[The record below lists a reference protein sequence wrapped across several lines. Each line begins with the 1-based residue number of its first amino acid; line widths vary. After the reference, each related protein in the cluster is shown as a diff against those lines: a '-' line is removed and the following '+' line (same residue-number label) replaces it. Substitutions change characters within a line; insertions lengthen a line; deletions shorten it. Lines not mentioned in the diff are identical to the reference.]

1 MNKFSNMRIL
11 ILFVLF
17 ITCDD
22 FKQNEKKKKVARVNS
37 SFLYFSDFENEIG
50 SELSYEDSIILSKS
64 IINKWAIKK
73 LVYNKSL
80 LHLHDSIQKKLTK
93 MVDNYKLE
101 LWTNTYKNFL
111 SKSNFNNK
119 IDSIKKIEYYKKNK
133 INFRLKDDFYN
144 VAYIILPKSNNNLK
158 LIKSRFRNFSDID
171 LFFLDSLNYQFN
183 DFLFDKPVWI
193 NKNYLIKKIPP
204 LNTLTLDLK
213 KRDFFVFK
221 DSLEVYLLKIF
232 DHKKYNT
239 PAPYE
244 IVEGNIERILINRKK
259 LNFFKDFD
267 KEILD
272 DAIQTKKFE
281 IFTKVP

>member
-1 MNKFSNMRIL
+1 MRIL

-119 IDSIKKIEYYKKNK
+119 IDSIKK
-133 INFRLKDDFYN
+133 
-144 VAYIILPKSNNNLK
+144 
-158 LIKSRFRNFSDID
+158 
-171 LFFLDSLNYQFN
+171 
-183 DFLFDKPVWI
+183 
-193 NKNYLIKKIPP
+193 
-204 LNTLTLDLK
+204 
-213 KRDFFVFK
+213 
-221 DSLEVYLLKIF
+221 
-232 DHKKYNT
+232 
-239 PAPYE
+239 
-244 IVEGNIERILINRKK
+244 
-259 LNFFKDFD
+259 
-267 KEILD
+267 
-272 DAIQTKKFE
+272 
-281 IFTKVP
+281 